1 MIKRIVQNDQSQK
14 NGPFFTFQ
22 NPPACFHK
30 FFKYLDKPKNNG
42 EIGEIFGRR
51 NGEKKDVS

>member
-1 MIKRIVQNDQSQK
+1 MIKAKKMDL
-14 NGPFFTFQ
+14 FFTFQ

-42 EIGEIFGRR
+42 EIREIFGRR
-51 NGEKKDVS
+51 NGGKKGVS

>member
-42 EIGEIFGRR
+42 EIGTG
-51 NGEKKDVS
+51 KKRT